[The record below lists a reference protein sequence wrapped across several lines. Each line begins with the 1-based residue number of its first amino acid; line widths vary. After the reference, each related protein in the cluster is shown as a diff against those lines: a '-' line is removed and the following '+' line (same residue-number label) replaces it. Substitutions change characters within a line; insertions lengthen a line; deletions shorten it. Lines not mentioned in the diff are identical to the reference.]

1 LEREF
6 LRAIHHRLSMGV
18 ASRHRNCKYHSP
30 FCYGSKAISPANPSS
45 FGLLLRSAFALW
57 IDCTLQGA

>member
-18 ASRHRNCKYHSP
+18 ASRHRSCKYHSP
-30 FCYGSKAISPANPSS
+30 FCYGSKAISLANPS
-45 FGLLLRSAFALW
+45 FGLLLWSAFALW